1 MNSYR
6 QQMPPMSYLTLL
18 DQGLIVNLALIAFCV
33 LVVVASAVAHLPFC
47 LLLDYFILHQIIMK
61 TIYTFISLVY
71 ESETS
76 QPLGRETGAGT

>member
-1 MNSYR
+1 
-6 QQMPPMSYLTLL
+6 MSYLTLL

-33 LVVVASAVAHLPFC
+33 LVVVASAVAPRVLW
-47 LLLDYFILHQIIMK
+47 LDYFILHQIIMK

-71 ESETS
+71 ESEKS